1 MATKGS
7 ARSRARRDLVEIKDQ
22 IRRQRRER
30 DERIEQAA
38 LAVRVNLRRRVTVEA
53 AAGRGVETLF
63 AEGLTGS
70 QVAEW
75 CGGLTIAEIR
85 RLRPRSRVIAISGS
99 PSGAR
104 VEKFIRNGGI
114 DVFLYKP
121 FGKDELIEG
130 VTKALHAP
138 AF

>member
-53 AAGRGVETLF
+53 AAGHGVEALF

-70 QVAEW
+70 QVAQW

-85 RLRPRSRVIAISGS
+85 RLRGL
-99 PSGAR
+99 AR
-104 VEKFIRNGGI
+104 TAESTTPTAAEAS
-114 DVFLYKP
+114 LP
-121 FGKDELIEG
+121 
-130 VTKALHAP
+130 P
-138 AF
+138 AESV